1 MRRIIWPSIL
11 FSYFLSLRIRGALL
25 GEQEEQLLHEWRRNI
40 EPFNN
45 WLSKVEDDGAYE
57 LNENVGVNTIKDYSV
72 RCKASLP
79 YSLTVRACY
88 KCVKDI

>member
-1 MRRIIWPSIL
+1 M
-11 FSYFLSLRIRGALL
+11 RIRGALL

-45 WLSKVEDDGAYE
+45 WLSKVEDDGADK

-72 RCKASLP
+72 RCKVSLL
-79 YSLTVRACY
+79 YSGQNV
-88 KCVKDI
+88 